1 MLDFIG
7 MRTKLFIAA
16 ILISFVGLFACSQ
29 QDSTMNINVNRE
41 RKGTPLPRAT
51 VDELASGKNVYEA
64 NCMICHKDDGTGG
77 KLSIEG
83 KTLNVEDLTANKIK
97 KMSDEKIILYIMN
110 GVEDEGMPA
119 FKGKISEGEMRDI
132 VKYIRTQIQK
142 STVDVN

>member
-1 MLDFIG
+1 
-7 MRTKLFIAA
+7 
-16 ILISFVGLFACSQ
+16 
-29 QDSTMNINVNRE
+29 MNINVNRE
-41 RKGTPLPRAT
+41 RKGTPLPKAT

-77 KLSIEG
+77 KVSIEG

-97 KMSDEKIILYIMN
+97 TMSDEKIILYIMN